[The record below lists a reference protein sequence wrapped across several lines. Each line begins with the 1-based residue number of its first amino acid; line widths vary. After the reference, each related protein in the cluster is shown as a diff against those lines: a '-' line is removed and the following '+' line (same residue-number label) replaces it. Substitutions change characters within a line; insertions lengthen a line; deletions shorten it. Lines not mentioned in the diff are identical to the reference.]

1 MEKIK
6 LQAPEKKGK
15 DLIEVL
21 KERRTIRKYNPKKEL
36 DINQISLLLWA
47 TYGITDDTYGLRTAP
62 SAGARYPL
70 EIFVCKKDGVL
81 RFIPE
86 EHSLLKISTE
96 DIREKLAKH
105 SYNQDFIKDAP
116 CSFVI
121 MAEFERTTSRYGKR
135 GIRYVYI
142 DAGHAA
148 QNLLLAATYLSLS
161 ACPVGAFDDK
171 KIKETLGVKFEPIYI
186 IPVGYPD

>member
-6 LQAPEKKGK
+6 LQPPEKTGK
-15 DLIEVL
+15 DFIEVL
-21 KERRTIRKYNPKKEL
+21 KERRTIREYNSKKEL
-36 DINQISLLLWA
+36 DTQKISLLLWA
-47 TYGITDDTYGLRTAP
+47 TYGITDETYGLKTAP

-70 EIFVCKKDGVL
+70 EIFLCKEDGV
-81 RFIPE
+81 FKYIPE

-96 DIREKLAKH
+96 DIREKLAEY

-116 CSFVI
+116 CAFVI

-148 QNLLLAATYLSLS
+148 QNLLLAATYLGLG
-161 ACPVGAFDDK
+161 ACPVGAFDDEKIK
-171 KIKETLGVKFEPIYI
+171 KILNTELEPIYI
-186 IPVGYPD
+186 IPVGYPY